1 MFEINGKYT
10 KALVLAETIEEECV
24 SQIQNICNCEVFEDC
39 KIVIM
44 EDTHAGKGSVIGFTC
59 TMPKNGR
66 IIPNIVGVDVACGM
80 LCIKLKDKEID
91 YQLLDDTIRRY
102 VPSGAGGQ
110 RNEISKLANKDI
122 EEKVKDICKVINLD
136 AIEQLKKCGS
146 LGGGNHFIS
155 IEEGQTGK
163 YLIIHSG
170 SRNIGLQVAS
180 YFQKK
185 AISKEGMF
193 KELSYIEGVEAEQYL
208 LFSKYCDEYARLS
221 RKIMAEE
228 IINKAGL
235 CKDDEFTTVHNYINQ
250 NDMIIRKGA
259 ISCRK
264 DEKVLIPINMAYGSF
279 ICVGKGCE
287 EYNNSAPHG
296 AGRILSRNKAKEEVS
311 MEEYKEA
318 MKGIWTTS
326 VNEHTKDESPMAY
339 KDGEEIKRLIE
350 NRVDI
355 IDHLKPLY
363 NFKSSK

>member
-10 KALVLAETIEEECV
+10 KALVLAETIEEECI

-66 IIPNIVGVDVACGM
+66 IIPNIIGVDIACAM

-91 YQLLDDTIRRY
+91 YQLLDDTIRKY
-102 VPSGAGGQ
+102 VPSGYGQ
-110 RNEISKLANKDI
+110 RNEISKLVNKDI

-136 AIEQLKKCGS
+136 AVEQLKKCGS

-185 AISKEGMF
+185 AISK
-193 KELSYIEGVEAEQYL
+193 
-208 LFSKYCDEYARLS
+208 
-221 RKIMAEE
+221 
-228 IINKAGL
+228 
-235 CKDDEFTTVHNYINQ
+235 
-250 NDMIIRKGA
+250 
-259 ISCRK
+259 
-264 DEKVLIPINMAYGSF
+264 
-279 ICVGKGCE
+279 
-287 EYNNSAPHG
+287 
-296 AGRILSRNKAKEEVS
+296 
-311 MEEYKEA
+311 
-318 MKGIWTTS
+318 
-326 VNEHTKDESPMAY
+326 
-339 KDGEEIKRLIE
+339 
-350 NRVDI
+350 
-355 IDHLKPLY
+355 
-363 NFKSSK
+363 